1 MSDRAR
7 TDDGKPIGGWVLRA
21 EPGTFDVAATLAEYG
36 QVFRFPVEANDRTD
50 LLDAGQPCFLF
61 ASDTSKVVGIWA
73 IGEVV
78 APPTLVELEGPD
90 GTETAQLYAE
100 VELLP
105 LTKPISV
112 DKLAKHKVLAQGE
125 LLTAPD
131 RANPIVLRPEEVRA
145 IEEFEFEFLEPT
157 EEQIAR
163 VEEVLGQE
171 DGMIFQLVGLDQ
183 SFGIMDDGSEDELLS
198 VVTVSDEGAFELG
211 RFQTFADAL
220 DLIRLQ
226 GADLHLEDPVPLVEG
241 LPDGPPVA
249 VLQVEDGLLSLYR
262 VGPTTFD
269 LYDPTEDGELEA
281 VGRFES
287 LDAALAGLAE
297 AIEEVDDDDEV
308 GDHEGD
314 AGHGAPATEA

>member
-21 EPGTFDVAATLAEYG
+21 DPGAFDVAATLAEFG
-36 QVFRFPVEANDRTD
+36 QVFRFPLDPNDRTD

-61 ASDTSKVVGIWA
+61 SADTSKVVGIWA

-78 APPTLVELEGPD
+78 APPTLIELEGAD
-90 GTETAQLYAE
+90 GSVQSQLYAE

-105 LTKPISV
+105 LAKPISV
-112 DKLAKHKVLAQGE
+112 DKLTKHKVLAQGE
-125 LLTAPD
+125 LLTAPG
-131 RANPIVLRPEEVRA
+131 RENPIVLRPEEVRA
-145 IEEFEFEFLEPT
+145 IEEFEFDFVEPT

-171 DGMIFQLVGLDQ
+171 DGMIFQLVGTDQ
-183 SFGIMDDGSEDELLS
+183 SFGIMDDGSDDELLS
-198 VVTVSDEGAFELG
+198 VVTVSEEGAFELG
-211 RFQTFADAL
+211 RFEAFGDAL

-226 GADLHLEDPVPLVEG
+226 GAGLELDDPVPLVEG

-287 LDAALAGLAE
+287 LDTALAGLAE
-297 AIEEVDDDDEV
+297 AIEEVDDDETPTDE
-308 GDHEGD
+308 
-314 AGHGAPATEA
+314 A